1 MANSPN
7 SSSPELKTYGE
18 TQFLL
23 AEGYYTIHQLED
35 LIDKLKEAEARMKSY
50 AAKSMGVG
58 K

>member
-1 MANSPN
+1 MTSPD
-7 SSSPELKTYGE
+7 SSNLEFKTYGE

-50 AAKSMGVG
+50 AEKSMGAC